1 MMILTV
7 TYLFIKIYWSLWEL
21 SGAAGEDWTPDLT
34 LTKGALYHW
43 ATAAYL
49 SRRGL
54 DLNMT
59 LSKSKLDQS
68 SYIM

>member
-1 MMILTV
+1 MICK
-7 TYLFIKIYWSLWEL
+7 YSDNYKFYWEFY
-21 SGAAGEDWTPDLT
+21 GAAGEDWTPDLT

-49 SRRGL
+49 YRGDL
-54 DLNMT
+54 DLNTT

-68 SYIM
+68 NFIM

>member
-1 MMILTV
+1 MMILSV
-7 TYLFIKIYWSLWEL
+7 AYLSIKIYFISWEFC
-21 SGAAGEDWTPDLT
+21 GAAGEDWTPDLT

>member
-7 TYLFIKIYWSLWEL
+7 TYLFIKIYCFLWEL

-43 ATAAYL
+43 ATAAAFH
-49 SRRGL
+49 SGDL
-54 DLNMT
+54 DPNRK
-59 LSKSKLDQS
+59 LSKSKLDQ
-68 SYIM
+68 YDMIM

>member
-1 MMILTV
+1 MIILIV
-7 TYLFIKIYWSLWEL
+7 TYLFIKIYCFLWEL

-49 SRRGL
+49 YRRDL

-59 LSKSKLDQS
+59 LSKSKLDQTIF
-68 SYIM
+68 IM